1 MRTIRGVR
9 SVARSLAEC
18 NNGWIASSSVQTR
31 KVALCLAST
40 AGSMISSCATP
51 IAATRGPSPFTSR
64 RSFVPLS
71 KTNIRHCSSHASSS
85 LVKMATD
92 RDILSDEYVPPHSPY
107 STTRARPSLNKSFQ
121 CQAYQLRHLPLRPPA
136 TRTMDLPRSCSD
148 RPRRQ
153 EVHQVHHTQHP
164 RAQGPLC

>member
-51 IAATRGPSPFTSR
+51 IAATIGPSPFTSR

-92 RDILSDEYVPPHSPY
+92 RDILSDEYVPS
-107 STTRARPSLNKSFQ
+107 RSL
-121 CQAYQLRHLPLRPPA
+121 Y
-136 TRTMDLPRSCSD
+136 
-148 RPRRQ
+148 
-153 EVHQVHHTQHP
+153 HP
-164 RAQGPLC
+164 RKTIAKQIFPVSSLPTTTSPSSTSSHTHHGPTKVV

>member
-92 RDILSDEYVPPHSPY
+92 RDILSDEYVPSHSPY
-107 STTRARPSLNKSFQ
+107 HPSKTIAKQIFPVSSL
-121 CQAYQLRHLPLRPPA
+121 PA
-136 TRTMDLPRSCSD
+136 TTSPSSTSS
-148 RPRRQ
+148 
-153 EVHQVHHTQHP
+153 HTHH
-164 RAQGPLC
+164 GPTKVV